1 MSTLTCPLPSNI
13 NPLSPNGFLFN
24 ITKLPDVNFF
34 SQQVNIPSV
43 SLGAPEQGTPF
54 LMVPLPGEMLTFG
67 SLELQFIVDEDMK
80 NYTAIFNWMKGLG
93 FPHDYAQ
100 YTDFQKQDTMG
111 FTRSELSKNMSDGVL
126 QILNSSNNVISSIQ
140 FRDIF
145 PVNLESLTFLSTSQD
160 VQYLTGS
167 ATFRFSYYEFM
178 TV

>member
-1 MSTLTCPLPSNI
+1 
-13 NPLSPNGFLFN
+13 
-24 ITKLPDVNFF
+24 
-34 SQQVNIPSV
+34 
-43 SLGAPEQGTPF
+43 
-54 LMVPLPGEMLTFG
+54 
-67 SLELQFIVDEDMK
+67 
-80 NYTAIFNWMKGLG
+80 
-93 FPHDYAQ
+93 
-100 YTDFQKQDTMG
+100 
-111 FTRSELSKNMSDGVL
+111 MSDGVL

>member
-93 FPHDYAQ
+93 FPHDYANILIFKSKMLWDLLDLN
-100 YTDFQKQDTMG
+100 YQKICRMVYYK
-111 FTRSELSKNMSDGVL
+111 FLIVL
-126 QILNSSNNVISSIQ
+126 IMLYLL
-140 FRDIF
+140 F
-145 PVNLESLTFLSTSQD
+145 NLEIYSLSI
-160 VQYLTGS
+160 
-167 ATFRFSYYEFM
+167 
-178 TV
+178 